1 MGAWGPKLY
10 QDDLAEEV
18 RTYYKDQLRRGK
30 KGTDIT
36 QELILKNSDV
46 LSDEDE
52 ASVFWFA
59 LADTQW
65 SLGRLENSVK
75 MNALK
80 CIQEGSNLR
89 RWLVE
94 DSKNAKKREQVL
106 EDLREKLLSPQP
118 AEKKISQYK
127 LYRCD
132 WKIGDIYAYRLSSDY
147 AKVSGAY
154 GKHLFFVKVAEQ
166 DWYPGHIIPVI
177 YVYRAISDGILSIPE
192 LQTKDYIPQFYTPEF
207 YKKNPSM
214 PPLYLLALLSLSARV
229 IPNSQLTFIGNVK
242 MTKRIEGENQNPY
255 HVSWKDFEKYM
266 IDNFKTWNDFH
277 ITFDQVVKKM
287 E

>member
-80 CIQEGSNLR
+80 CRKALIYEGGLLR
-89 RWLVE
+89 IPRTL
-94 DSKNAKKREQVL
+94 KN
-106 EDLREKLLSPQP
+106 
-118 AEKKISQYK
+118 
-127 LYRCD
+127 
-132 WKIGDIYAYRLSSDY
+132 
-147 AKVSGAY
+147 
-154 GKHLFFVKVAEQ
+154 
-166 DWYPGHIIPVI
+166 
-177 YVYRAISDGILSIPE
+177 
-192 LQTKDYIPQFYTPEF
+192 
-207 YKKNPSM
+207 
-214 PPLYLLALLSLSARV
+214 
-229 IPNSQLTFIGNVK
+229 
-242 MTKRIEGENQNPY
+242 ENR
-255 HVSWKDFEKYM
+255 F
-266 IDNFKTWNDFH
+266 
-277 ITFDQVVKKM
+277 
-287 E
+287 